1 MGWTAADIPDLGGRR
16 AIVTGAN
23 SGIGLKTALELARH
37 GAYTVLA
44 CRSKERGEAAV
55 AAIGAAVPG
64 ARVSLAIVD
73 LADLSSVRTFAGEQA
88 REPLDLLVNN
98 GGVMAIPRAL
108 TVDGFERQFG
118 TNHLGHFALT
128 GLLLPALL
136 RREGARVVTV
146 TSLMANAARGLD
158 FTDLQ
163 GERRY
168 SKWLAYGRAKLANL
182 VFAKELDRRVP
193 GVASLAAHPGYADTE
208 LTANS
213 AKSSGSRAE
222 AVTYTLGRI
231 LAQSGAA
238 GALPTL
244 RAATDPAARGGECY
258 GPRLM
263 ARGAPVRTAL
273 HPRGDDTE
281 YGRRLWE
288 VSEDLTGVRY
298 P

>member
-1 MGWTAADIPDLGGRR
+1 MGWTAADIPDLAGRR
-16 AIVTGAN
+16 VIVTGAN

-37 GAYTVLA
+37 GADTVLA
-44 CRSKERGEAAV
+44 CRSAERGEAAL
-55 AAIGAAVPG
+55 AGIAKAVPG
-64 ARVSLAIVD
+64 ARVSLGIVD
-73 LADLSSVRTFAGEQA
+73 LADLSSVRAFADAQVK
-88 REPLDLLVNN
+88 EPLDVLINN
-98 GGVMAIPRAL
+98 GGVMAIPRAV
-108 TVDGFERQFG
+108 TADGFERQFG

-136 RREGARVVTV
+136 RREGGRVVTV
-146 TSLMANAARGLD
+146 TSLMSNAARSID

-163 GERRY
+163 GERNY

-182 VFAKELDRRVP
+182 VFAKELGRRVP

-208 LTANS
+208 LTASS

-222 AVTYTLGRI
+222 AVTYTLGRV

-258 GPRLM
+258 GPRLL

-273 HPRGDDTE
+273 HPRGDDPE
-281 YGRRLWE
+281 HGRRLWE
-288 VSEDLTGVRY
+288 ASEELTGVHY